1 MSKTKTKRMTLNFVE
16 HIKGRK
22 LQLAFGYAPDGE
34 PLMALFVGDDDEPV
48 FINMLMITM
57 ALEQG
62 WETDYLKEIKNE

>member
-1 MSKTKTKRMTLNFVE
+1 MANKTKRIALNFVE

-34 PLMALFVGDDDEPV
+34 PLMALFVGDNDEPV
-48 FINMLMITM
+48 YINMMMITT

-62 WETDYLKEIKNE
+62 WETDYLKKIMNPQ